1 MNKLQEKSQK
11 LGATDFGKSKN
22 KRKKYFVVYDGK
34 TINFG
39 GKGYSDYTIHNDVGR
54 QKAWWAR
61 HSKIRDKQGRRVIN
75 DKNSPSYWSAKLL
88 WS

>member
-1 MNKLQEKSQK
+1 MNKLENKAKK
-11 LGATDFGKSKN
+11 LGATNFGKSKN

-39 GKGYSDYTIHNDVGR
+39 QKFAGDFTKHRDVIQQR
-54 QKAWWAR
+54 AFWAR
-61 HSKIRDKQGRRVIN
+61 HSKIKDKTGRRVIN
-75 DKNSPSYWSAKLL
+75 DKTSPSYWSAKIL